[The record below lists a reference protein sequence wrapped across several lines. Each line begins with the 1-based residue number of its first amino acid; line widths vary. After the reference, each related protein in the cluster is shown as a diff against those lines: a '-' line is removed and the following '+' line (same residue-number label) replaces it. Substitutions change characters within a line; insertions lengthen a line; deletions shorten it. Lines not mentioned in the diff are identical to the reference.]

1 MNERSPATSG
11 KPEGQQTSAAEAPT
25 EEAVDDQRGAEAAPG
40 EQSGGANGVQAEGGE
55 ATCCEVSD
63 TAGLRGK
70 VAELEDRLLRAKADF
85 QNLQRRTAI
94 ERSEAIRYA
103 NAELMKS
110 LVGVLDDFERS
121 LAAGVEATDVAS
133 VLDGERLIHENFRKA
148 LVDHGLELIR
158 ALHEPFDPSIHE
170 ALMQRPSDDHPP
182 GTVLEEVAKG
192 YRLRDRV
199 LRPTR
204 VIVSKADHTPDSDA
218 PPCEGAD
225 ADADDDAGADGNE
238 RKTQ

>member
-1 MNERSPATSG
+1 MNKRSPTTSG
-11 KPEGQQTSAAEAPT
+11 KPEGQQTSAAEAT
-25 EEAVDDQRGAEAAPG
+25 TDEAMHDQRGAEAARC
-40 EQSGGANGVQAEGGE
+40 EQSGAANGVQAEGGG
-55 ATCCEVSD
+55 ASCGDVND
-63 TAGLRGK
+63 TAALRAK
-70 VAELEDRLLRAKADF
+70 VVELEDRLLRAKADF

-110 LVGVLDDFERS
+110 LLGVLDDFERS
-121 LAAGVEATDVAS
+121 LAVSVEATEVAS

-148 LVDHGLELIR
+148 LVDHGLELIS
-158 ALHEPFDPSIHE
+158 ALDEPFDPSIHE
-170 ALMQRPSDDHPP
+170 ALMQQSSDEHPP

-204 VIVSKADHTPDSDA
+204 VIVSKAEHSPDSDA
-218 PPCEGAD
+218 PPCDSED
-225 ADADDDAGADGNE
+225 RDAGADANE